1 MRIVLPQTMR
11 AMDQMAQDV
20 FALPGIVLME
30 NAARQVAL
38 EALAVPGVQ
47 DGIVLLLAGP
57 GNNGGDA
64 FGAARHLLNAGCSV
78 RVALVVPAE
87 FVKGDA
93 AVNLDIL
100 LRMGVPVAE
109 LTDPV
114 TEERW
119 HALFRGCSLV
129 VDGLFGTGLSRAP
142 EGLAKAAIEAVNRF
156 RGPVLAIDMP
166 SGVDGKTGQVPGVAV
181 KADTTVTF
189 AFGKPGLYLHPGAA
203 HAGCV
208 RIADIGMPTALM
220 PFPED
225 RHQAVDAALVAGWL
239 PVRPDNAHKGSVGTV
254 LSVAG
259 SRGMTGAAVLAAAA
273 ALRGGAGLVRCVL
286 PEPLVPVLSTLV
298 PEAVVAAVPGRDG
311 HWTADDADDAAE
323 WLPDADALL
332 VGPGL
337 PVDGETDLLLD
348 RLMQAAEERT
358 VVLDAG
364 ALGLLAEGE
373 AIRPRLPAR
382 AVLTPHAGE
391 MARLMHV
398 SVAEVLSDPMGHAV
412 ACAQAWQ
419 AVVVLKGAGTVI
431 AAPDGRVFVNTSGNS
446 GMATAGAGDV
456 LAGLIASLAA
466 QGMDPVG
473 AAVCGVY
480 LHGLSGDLA
489 AESTS
494 RQALLASDL
503 VAGIGAA
510 YRKLANE
517 A

>member
-1 MRIVLPQTMR
+1 M
-11 AMDQMAQDV
+11 
-20 FALPGIVLME
+20 
-30 NAARQVAL
+30 
-38 EALAVPGVQ
+38 
-47 DGIVLLLAGP
+47 
-57 GNNGGDA
+57 
-64 FGAARHLLNAGCSV
+64 
-78 RVALVVPAE
+78 
-87 FVKGDA
+87 
-93 AVNLDIL
+93 
-100 LRMGVPVAE
+100 
-109 LTDPV
+109 
-114 TEERW
+114 
-119 HALFRGCSLV
+119 
-129 VDGLFGTGLSRAP
+129 
-142 EGLAKAAIEAVNRF
+142 
-156 RGPVLAIDMP
+156 
-166 SGVDGKTGQVPGVAV
+166 
-181 KADTTVTF
+181 
-189 AFGKPGLYLHPGAA
+189 
-203 HAGCV
+203 
-208 RIADIGMPTALM
+208 
-220 PFPED
+220 
-225 RHQAVDAALVAGWL
+225 
-239 PVRPDNAHKGSVGTV
+239 
-254 LSVAG
+254 
-259 SRGMTGAAVLAAAA
+259 
-273 ALRGGAGLVRCVL
+273 
-286 PEPLVPVLSTLV
+286 
-298 PEAVVAAVPGRDG
+298 AAVPGRDG